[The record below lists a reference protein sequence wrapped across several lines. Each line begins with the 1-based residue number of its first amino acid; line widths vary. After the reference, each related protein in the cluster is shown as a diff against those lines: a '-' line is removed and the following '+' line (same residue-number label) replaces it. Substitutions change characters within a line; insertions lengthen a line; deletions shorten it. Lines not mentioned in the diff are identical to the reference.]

1 MWFKVEIQSTSAVRT
16 LNHSGDLSV
25 IPQTS
30 IRTLSPVNIA
40 LGCQKPCLSKSSAV
54 LCPPRPDVP
63 ITAWE
68 KKGGQS
74 ECYWVLV
81 KTKLFK
87 KEMWHLMLGVV
98 FNQRV
103 ISTLGQRS
111 PRRKCWNTLET
122 VTVRQPRTGHTDV
135 GNQAFLTS
143 HWHIVCLSNMTLQ
156 HRVKVSPSWTWHN
169 SSVSWLIVQNIFLI
183 IYHIFLNE
191 IVGWG
196 KDFWAGDENGIW
208 EVIRL
213 QKLGLMPPK
222 QFGEIYLI
230 DMLCFS
236 KL

>member
-1 MWFKVEIQSTSAVRT
+1 M
-16 LNHSGDLSV
+16 LLSV
-25 IPQTS
+25 GE
-30 IRTLSPVNIA
+30 NKA
-40 LGCQKPCLSKSSAV
+40 LQERNV
-54 LCPPRPDVP
+54 
-63 ITAWE
+63 
-68 KKGGQS
+68 
-74 ECYWVLV
+74 
-81 KTKLFK
+81 
-87 KEMWHLMLGVV
+87 
-98 FNQRV
+98 
-103 ISTLGQRS
+103 
-111 PRRKCWNTLET
+111 
-122 VTVRQPRTGHTDV
+122 
-135 GNQAFLTS
+135 TS
-143 HWHIVCLSNMTLQ
+143 HARGCFQPASDKHFRSKVTTQEVLEYSWDCYSPDSQGQATWMLAIRPSSHPTDILSASPTWHYK

>member
-122 VTVRQPRTGHTDV
+122 VTVPTAKDRPHGCWQSGLPHIPLTCCLPLQRDTTSTV
-135 GNQAFLTS
+135 SRFPQAG
-143 HWHIVCLSNMTLQ
+143 
-156 HRVKVSPSWTWHN
+156 RG
-169 SSVSWLIVQNIFLI
+169 I
-183 IYHIFLNE
+183 IQVFR
-191 IVGWG
+191 G
-196 KDFWAGDENGIW
+196 
-208 EVIRL
+208 
-213 QKLGLMPPK
+213 
-222 QFGEIYLI
+222 
-230 DMLCFS
+230 
-236 KL
+236 